1 MMDAAQPAITGQMI
15 PQQPARTSKLLLAI
29 TLLGGIL
36 VVAPL
41 FALGKITPGFS
52 LLALVLFLPYV
63 VVCWRL
69 LRMPGAK
76 EGPGLAFGIA
86 FTFIWLGVLICAL
99 NFEQRD
105 YLRLAY
111 SSAVVGVH
119 VVLAG
124 LSIAA
129 FRQGTSK
136 KPGWRV
142 MARSIVDPI
151 VYYGIVF
158 FLALGAHI
166 H

>member
-1 MMDAAQPAITGQMI
+1 MMIDAAQPAITGQI
-15 PQQPARTSKLLLAI
+15 PQQPARTAKLLVAV

-36 VVAPL
+36 IVAPL

-52 LLALVLFLPYV
+52 LLALILFLPYV

-69 LRMPGAK
+69 LRMPGAQ

-86 FTFIWLGVLICAL
+86 FTFIWLGFLICAL

-124 LSIAA
+124 LGIAA

>member
-1 MMDAAQPAITGQMI
+1 MIDAAEPVMAGQMM
-15 PQQPARTSKLLLAI
+15 PQQSAGSSKLLLAI

-41 FALGKITPGFS
+41 FMLGKITPGFS
-52 LLALVLFLPYV
+52 LLAVILFLPYM

-69 LRMPGAK
+69 MRTPGAK

-86 FTFIWLGVLICAL
+86 FTFIWLGFLICAV

-111 SSAVVGVH
+111 TAAVVGIH

-124 LSIAA
+124 LGIAA

>member
-1 MMDAAQPAITGQMI
+1 VIDAAQPAIAGQTI
-15 PQQPARTSKLLLAI
+15 PPEPARTSKLLLAV
-29 TLLGGIL
+29 TLMGGTL

-41 FALGKITPGFS
+41 FAVGKVTPGFS
-52 LLALVLFLPYV
+52 LLALILFLPYV

-69 LRMPGAK
+69 LRTPGVK

-86 FTFIWLGVLICAL
+86 FTFILLGSSICAV

-111 SSAVVGVH
+111 SSAVGGVH

-124 LSIAA
+124 LGIAA

-142 MARSIVDPI
+142 MLRSIVDPV